1 LTASEGGRY
10 TRAPMSGKPNQGD
23 AWQGMGV
30 GWAVTGTMVSG
41 IAVWGGIGYLVDR
54 LAGTP
59 KIFTAIGVLV
69 GAAGS
74 IYLIYLRYGRG
85 EGAEH

>member
-1 LTASEGGRY
+1 
-10 TRAPMSGKPNQGD
+10 MSPKTGQGD
-23 AWQGMGV
+23 AWAGMGT

-59 KIFTAIGVLV
+59 HVFAAIGAVLGSL
-69 GAAGS
+69 GATY
-74 IYLIYLRYGRG
+74 IVYLRYGR
-85 EGAEH
+85 EHRGDS

>member
-1 LTASEGGRY
+1 
-10 TRAPMSGKPNQGD
+10 MSRISDHGD
-23 AWQGMGV
+23 AWAGV
-30 GWAVTGTMVSG
+30 GTGWAISGTMIAG

-59 KIFTAIGVLV
+59 KIFTAIGVLL

-85 EGAEH
+85 EGAGH

>member
-1 LTASEGGRY
+1 
-10 TRAPMSGKPNQGD
+10 MSPSLNQGD

-54 LAGTP
+54 LAGTSHV
-59 KIFTAIGVLV
+59 FTAIGVVLGSL
-69 GAAGS
+69 GATY
-74 IYLIYLRYGRG
+74 IVYLRYGKEHRG
-85 EGAEH
+85 DS

>member
-1 LTASEGGRY
+1 
-10 TRAPMSGKPNQGD
+10 MSPKAGQGD
-23 AWQGMGV
+23 AWAGIGL

-59 KIFTAIGVLV
+59 HVFTAIGAVLGSL
-69 GAAGS
+69 GATY
-74 IYLIYLRYGRG
+74 IVYLRYGKEHRG
-85 EGAEH
+85 DG